1 METHVAEQT
10 FMVSGG
16 VWVSVYVCKWVLLLN
31 MCVPPRVCIVGPS
44 LAVGP
49 FLRVCVSM
57 SLVRQSVCVCV
68 CVHVSPC
75 VLLKSAVLVA
85 PCLRIR
91 PPAGVQ
97 PSPHVPFPRVPIF
110 PQSRGQLQNRAKRT
124 MGLRARVALFLHSLG
139 PCDPPARTPRPR
151 GPHPG
156 LGRPAPA
163 IRARAPAPHPGPA
176 RPDLGGALPCIL
188 DLWSVQS

>member
-57 SLVRQSVCVCV
+57 SLV
-68 CVHVSPC
+68 PLP
-75 VLLKSAVLVA
+75 LLIMTPV
-85 PCLRIR
+85 RIDER
-91 PPAGVQ
+91 
-97 PSPHVPFPRVPIF
+97 S
-110 PQSRGQLQNRAKRT
+110 
-124 MGLRARVALFLHSLG
+124 LH
-139 PCDPPARTPRPR
+139 
-151 GPHPG
+151 
-156 LGRPAPA
+156 
-163 IRARAPAPHPGPA
+163 
-176 RPDLGGALPCIL
+176 
-188 DLWSVQS
+188 

>member
-68 CVHVSPC
+68 CVC
-75 VLLKSAVLVA
+75 V
-85 PCLRIR
+85 C
-91 PPAGVQ
+91 
-97 PSPHVPFPRVPIF
+97 
-110 PQSRGQLQNRAKRT
+110 
-124 MGLRARVALFLHSLG
+124 ARVSL
-139 PCDPPARTPRPR
+139 RVT
-151 GPHPG
+151 
-156 LGRPAPA
+156 
-163 IRARAPAPHPGPA
+163 
-176 RPDLGGALPCIL
+176 
-188 DLWSVQS
+188 